1 MDNNVRTQENGYTE
15 TFTRPIIRWGRIT
28 NLGAM
33 FLCFLPPI
41 AIATIYNT
49 MPPLKDILAG
59 WGLIFSIFG
68 IYAIVE
74 PLSYFPV
81 LGVPGTYMSFLS
93 GNIGNMRVPV
103 SAVAQEVMGVQQGTQ
118 KAELVS
124 TLSIAGS
131 IITNVVVTTIAAIGG
146 AALFSL
152 FPPVIIEAFTY
163 VAPAIFGAMFSMN
176 AVRHPKLGAF
186 AIALVLFMILVIR
199 VLPSYVIILVAVFG
213 TVAFDLLTEK
223 KGKQN

>member
-1 MDNNVRTQENGYTE
+1 MMHEYKEIKEVLLTE
-15 TFTRPIIRWGRIT
+15 EQIR
-28 NLGAM
+28 A
-33 FLCFLPPI
+33 
-41 AIATIYNT
+41 
-49 MPPLKDILAG
+49 
-59 WGLIFSIFG
+59 
-68 IYAIVE
+68 
-74 PLSYFPV
+74 
-81 LGVPGTYMSFLS
+81 
-93 GNIGNMRVPV
+93 RVN
-103 SAVAQEVMGVQQGTQ
+103 EMGVQQGTQ